1 VGTDVPRLLT
11 LRGRMDP
18 LNQLWDLYESL
29 LATDDEAPSATMG
42 SPNEDN
48 YEHPV
53 TQERMKVDMARAAG
67 ADPTDAHEQI
77 FGEVDTGDATQKA
90 SLAATLGRVQKDNN
104 KRHIKIEREAEHPSI
119 LAQDEKMQKL
129 DQVTPDDMR
138 TPTEKEV
145 PNALQQP
152 DGATSGVTEEV
163 DNTEEFDYNF
173 DVAYLQKYG
182 RA

>member
-1 VGTDVPRLLT
+1 
-11 LRGRMDP
+11 MDP
-18 LNQLWDLYESL
+18 LTKLWDLYESL
-29 LATDDEAPSATMG
+29 LSDDDEMPSAAVG

-53 TQERMKVDMARAAG
+53 TQERMRVDLARVAG
-67 ADPTDAHEQI
+67 ADPTTAHEQI
-77 FGEVDTGDATQKA
+77 FGEVDTGDTQSKA

-104 KRHIKIEREAEHPSI
+104 RRNIKIEKDAEHLSI
-119 LAQDEKMQKL
+119 LAQDEKSQKI

-138 TPTEKEV
+138 TPTEKEL

>member
-1 VGTDVPRLLT
+1 
-11 LRGRMDP
+11 MDP
-18 LNQLWDLYESL
+18 LNKLWDLYESL
-29 LATDDEAPSATMG
+29 LSNDDEAPSATIG

-53 TQERMKVDMARAAG
+53 TQERMRVDLARASG
-67 ADPTDAHEQI
+67 ADATDAHEQI
-77 FGEVDTGDATQKA
+77 YGEVDTGDSQSKA
-90 SLAATLGRVQKDNN
+90 ALAATLGRVQKDNN
-104 KRHIKIEREAEHPSI
+104 KRHIKIERDAEHPSI
-119 LAQDEKMQKL
+119 LAQDEKLQKI

-138 TPTEKEV
+138 TPYHKEV
-145 PNALQQP
+145 PNAVQQP

-163 DNTEEFDYNF
+163 DNTEEYDYNL